1 MSELKL
7 YEISEEYI
15 SYISTVEKNVFSS
28 KENDR
33 NHTRKYLGIV
43 YSINGYNYYIPL
55 SSPKNSDYRMENGVQ
70 KIRGSIVPIIRITS
84 QSSSGELE
92 LKGTLKL
99 SNMIPVPASELTLYD
114 VEHEQ
119 DLFYKALIHK
129 EMLFIRKNKNKIVQ
143 NAKILYK
150 QKKENNPAIGYLK
163 STVDFTW
170 STPLLEAASSSSTSR
185 IEPFSMPR
193 QAGHRLQGFPSWGS
207 WQLTALERIF
217 AQEVLPVPLVPV
229 NR

>member
-99 SNMIPVPASELTLYD
+99 SNMIPVPASELILYD
-114 VEHEQ
+114 MEHEP
-119 DLFYKALIHK
+119 DLFYKSLIHK
-129 EMLFIRKNKNKIVQ
+129 EMILIRKNKNKIIQ

-150 QKKENNPAIGYLK
+150 QKRKTN
-163 STVDFTW
+163 
-170 STPLLEAASSSSTSR
+170 LLLDT
-185 IEPFSMPR
+185 
-193 QAGHRLQGFPSWGS
+193 
-207 WQLTALERIF
+207 
-217 AQEVLPVPLVPV
+217 
-229 NR
+229 

>member
-1 MSELKL
+1 MK
-7 YEISEEYI
+7 
-15 SYISTVEKNVFSS
+15 
-28 KENDR
+28 
-33 NHTRKYLGIV
+33 
-43 YSINGYNYYIPL
+43 
-55 SSPKNSDYRMENGVQ
+55 NGVQ

-150 QKKENNPAIGYLK
+150 QKKENTL
-163 STVDFTW
+163 
-170 STPLLEAASSSSTSR
+170 
-185 IEPFSMPR
+185 
-193 QAGHRLQGFPSWGS
+193 PSD
-207 WQLTALERIF
+207 I
-217 AQEVLPVPLVPV
+217 
-229 NR
+229 

>member
-7 YEISEEYI
+7 YEVSEEYI

-55 SSPKNSDYRMENGVQ
+55 SSPKNSDYRLENGVQ
-70 KIRGSIVPIIRITS
+70 KIRGSIIPIIRITS

-114 VEHEQ
+114 MEHEQ
-119 DLFYKALIHK
+119 DLFYKTLIHK
-129 EMLFIRKNKNKIVQ
+129 DMLFIRKNKNKIIQ

-150 QKKENNPAIGYLK
+150 QKKKSSPAIGYLK
-163 STVDFTW
+163 STVDFT
-170 STPLLEAASSSSTSR
+170 LLEQMHDKY
-185 IEPFSMPR
+185 IEKK
-193 QAGHRLQGFPSWGS
+193 
-207 WQLTALERIF
+207 
-217 AQEVLPVPLVPV
+217 
-229 NR
+229 NN

>member
-15 SYISTVEKNVFSS
+15 SYISTVEKNIFSS

-70 KIRGSIVPIIRITS
+70 KVRGSIVPIIRITS

-114 VEHEQ
+114 VDHEQ

-150 QKKENNPAIGYLK
+150 QKKENTL
-163 STVDFTW
+163 
-170 STPLLEAASSSSTSR
+170 
-185 IEPFSMPR
+185 
-193 QAGHRLQGFPSWGS
+193 PSD
-207 WQLTALERIF
+207 I
-217 AQEVLPVPLVPV
+217 
-229 NR
+229 

>member
-150 QKKENNPAIGYLK
+150 QKKENNPAIRYLK
-163 STVDFTW
+163 STVDF
-170 STPLLEAASSSSTSR
+170 SLLEQMHDKF
-185 IEPFSMPR
+185 IEKKS
-193 QAGHRLQGFPSWGS
+193 
-207 WQLTALERIF
+207 
-217 AQEVLPVPLVPV
+217 
-229 NR
+229 N

>member
-92 LKGTLKL
+92 LKGTL
-99 SNMIPVPASELTLYD
+99 
-114 VEHEQ
+114 
-119 DLFYKALIHK
+119 IHK

-163 STVDFTW
+163 STVDFT
-170 STPLLEAASSSSTSR
+170 LLEQMHDKF
-185 IEPFSMPR
+185 IEKK
-193 QAGHRLQGFPSWGS
+193 
-207 WQLTALERIF
+207 
-217 AQEVLPVPLVPV
+217 
-229 NR
+229 NN

>member
-1 MSELKL
+1 MKYLRNTSH
-7 YEISEEYI
+7 IS
-15 SYISTVEKNVFSS
+15 VPLKNVFSS
-28 KENDR
+28 KENER

-43 YSINGYNYYIPL
+43 YSINGYNYYLPL

-114 VEHEQ
+114 MEHEP

-129 EMLFIRKNKNKIVQ
+129 EMLFIRKNKNKI
-143 NAKILYK
+143 I
-150 QKKENNPAIGYLK
+150 
-163 STVDFTW
+163 
-170 STPLLEAASSSSTSR
+170 
-185 IEPFSMPR
+185 
-193 QAGHRLQGFPSWGS
+193 
-207 WQLTALERIF
+207 
-217 AQEVLPVPLVPV
+217 
-229 NR
+229 

>member
-129 EMLFIRKNKNKIVQ
+129 EMLFIRKTKTKSSRMQKFCTNRKGKT
-143 NAKILYK
+143 IL
-150 QKKENNPAIGYLK
+150 
-163 STVDFTW
+163 
-170 STPLLEAASSSSTSR
+170 
-185 IEPFSMPR
+185 
-193 QAGHRLQGFPSWGS
+193 PSD
-207 WQLTALERIF
+207 I
-217 AQEVLPVPLVPV
+217 
-229 NR
+229 